1 VVLPRRV
8 LRVPSGTV
16 VAPWG
21 VPAAEL
27 RVLGVPLRERQD
39 RVLARLGLRVEA
51 TCDPADVGADADTL
65 YLDDDVDLAA
75 GTLRN
80 FLKRAGPGSRLAL
93 AERPRRVGELEVE
106 PAAWF
111 RDGEVGPEELPGS
124 EPVRLLG
131 VRWGDGRRGVRVEPL
146 GFSGK
151 GTLPG
156 PFGDGQ
162 TLEWA
167 IDLRTGVTV
176 RHWVHVLRATYAA
189 IGVGIWEQLVLA
201 PWSSFYTWLRW
212 PLHPRVARIGRR
224 CQIHPTAR
232 LEGCI
237 LEDDVHIGAYSVLRG
252 CWVGSG
258 THVEDHVTARLSAI
272 GPRAHVGNYSMF
284 NLSSIGERSSVGHI
298 GAQASVIG
306 DDCFVSTFAT
316 LHDLNLRGNVRVRFG
331 ERLVDTGV
339 PFLGVAL
346 GNGVRLGA
354 GVTIASGREVP
365 NGVHV
370 VAEGAVARIPVD
382 LPPGEYTASGGRLVP
397 DPEGRGEG

>member
-1 VVLPRRV
+1 M
-8 LRVPSGTV
+8 LRVQTGTIV
-16 VAPWG
+16 SPWG
-21 VPAAEL
+21 VPAAEIK
-27 RVLGVPLRERQD
+27 VLGVPLAARQD
-39 RVLARLGLRVEA
+39 ATLARVGLRVEGSVA
-51 TCDPADVGADADTL
+51 PEERGREPDAL
-65 YLDDDVDLAA
+65 YVDDDLDLAA

-80 FLKRAGPGSRLAL
+80 WLKRAGAGARMAL
-93 AERPRRVGELEVE
+93 AERPARLGELEVE
-106 PAAWF
+106 PQAWY
-111 RDGEVGPEELPGS
+111 RDGEVGAEALPGS

-131 VRWGDGRRGVRVEPL
+131 VQWGGGERAVRVDPL
-146 GFSGK
+146 GFTGK

-162 TLEWA
+162 TMEWA
-167 IDLRTGVTV
+167 IDVRTGVTV

-201 PWSSFYTWLRW
+201 PWSSLYSWLRW
-212 PLHPRVARIGRR
+212 PLHPRAARIGRG

-237 LEDDVHIGAYSVLRG
+237 LEDGVHVGAYSVLRG
-252 CWVGSG
+252 CWVGQG
-258 THVEDHVTARLSAI
+258 THIEDHVTARLSAI
-272 GPRAHVGNYSMF
+272 GPLAHVGNYSMF
-284 NLSSIGERSSVGHI
+284 NLSTIGERSSVGHI

-306 DDCFVSTFAT
+306 DGCFVSTFAT

-346 GNGVRLGA
+346 GHGVRLGA

-370 VAEGAVARIPVD
+370 VAEGAVSRIPAD
-382 LPPGEYTASGGRLVP
+382 LRPGNYTASGGRLVP
-397 DPEGRGEG
+397 ESGHE